1 MKKVIAIEGM
11 MCQMCVKHA
20 TKALA
25 AVEGVDAVEVSLE
38 NKNAVVTMS
47 KDVPAEALAA
57 AVTEAGYTPGECAV
71 L

>member
-1 MKKVIAIEGM
+1 MKKMIAIEGM

-25 AVEGVDAVEVSLE
+25 AVDGVESVEVSLE
-38 NKNAVVTMS
+38 NKNAIVTLN
-47 KDVPAEALAA
+47 KDVADAALAA
-57 AVTEAGYTPGECAV
+57 AVTEAGYTPGECQV